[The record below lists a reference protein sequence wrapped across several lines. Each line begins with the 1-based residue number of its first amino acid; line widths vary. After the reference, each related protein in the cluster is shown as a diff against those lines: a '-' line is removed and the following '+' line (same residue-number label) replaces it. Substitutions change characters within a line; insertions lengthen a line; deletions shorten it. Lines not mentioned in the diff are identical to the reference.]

1 MEIYCTQLGMLIS
14 LDYCLKAQN
23 GLPCSHA
30 YGCWKERVD
39 VAAILEANFTDVEL
53 ALAFNTIPKSRL
65 ERIMEAVRSVRL
77 RRNDR

>member
-23 GLPCSHA
+23 GLPCTNTF
-30 YGCWKERVD
+30 GCWKERVD
-39 VAAILEANFTDVEL
+39 VAAVLRANFTDEQL

-65 ERIMEAVRSVRL
+65 QRIMESISAAGRKR
-77 RRNDR
+77 